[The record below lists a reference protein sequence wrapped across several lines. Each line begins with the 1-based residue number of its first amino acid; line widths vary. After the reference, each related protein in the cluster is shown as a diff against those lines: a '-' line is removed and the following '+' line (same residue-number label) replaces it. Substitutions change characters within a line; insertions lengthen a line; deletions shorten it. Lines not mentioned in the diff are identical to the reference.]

1 MSNIR
6 VRIRNPEAIRARL
19 RPVQSIR
26 VGTTDTYLFDPD
38 LILDSVEDARDWAIK
53 TDGLVDEEDY
63 SSKAWAIGGTGTETN
78 NSKYW
83 AEQSATSASNAST
96 SETNAGLSA
105 TSASNSASTATTQ
118 AGIATTQAG
127 IATTKA
133 SEASNSAST
142 ATTQAGI
149 ATTKAGEASTS
160 ATNASNSA
168 TSAGNSATT
177 ATTQAGIATTQAGL
191 SKQWAIGEPTEPVE
205 GSAKYWAEQASHSVA
220 YDGQL
225 DIQVNGSSIA
235 TFTANQSGN
244 TTADITIPDSLPDQ
258 TGKKGKYLTTDGS
271 DASWEYIINDKGL
284 HTVGTQYYPGDIVQ
298 KYDIDRYKKFL
309 CIEATTSMPSVES
322 SSWLLKFETVPYIRR
337 TGEYPILSYERTSW
351 TGDVINSIQIDV
363 PQTASGYANQ
373 PTINTTSGLMKVP
386 GGIDG
391 YSPDSAFGDV
401 AFSNDYGDLDNLPN
415 YGAGL
420 SYSSSSLQLLDQN
433 GNNLG
438 SAVTIKSTPDLD
450 GVTIDT
456 NSSDELEAIGTINKN
471 TAVGATAVK
480 YDWIGT
486 LAEYNSQNVETL
498 HPEWVCY
505 ITDDVSGGTSVYT
518 KAEVD
523 TLISGL
529 LANTTSTVTSNY
541 IRLGDWLVHWG
552 ISSTM
557 NVPASGFASQQI
569 TLSPAFA
576 NSGYTVILNHID
588 VGSGYANT
596 VPQANTRT
604 PNSFEIYCWGQGG
617 AGVTNIAW
625 VAIGKGA

>member
-1 MSNIR
+1 MDTKKIETVLTTVTIDSKVDSGKIDVVVGESAKMDVVKAVNYIQSGKAEIEKA
-6 VRIRNPEAIRARL
+6 VNQGKTVISDHTTEKIGEFDQNAQDKTGDFNTNAINK
-19 RPVQSIR
+19 
-26 VGTTDTYLFDPD
+26 TTDFNDNYTAKKDV
-38 LILDSVEDARDWAIK
+38 I
-53 TDGLVDEEDY
+53 DGLVDD
-63 SSKAWAIGGTGTETN
+63 
-78 NSKYW
+78 
-83 AEQSATSASNAST
+83 ASDFAD
-96 SETNAGLSA
+96 
-105 TSASNSASTATTQ
+105 
-118 AGIATTQAG
+118 
-127 IATTKA
+127 
-133 SEASNSAST
+133 
-142 ATTQAGI
+142 
-149 ATTKAGEASTS
+149 
-160 ATNASNSA
+160 
-168 TSAGNSATT
+168 
-177 ATTQAGIATTQAGL
+177 L
-191 SKQWAIGEPTEPVE
+191 SKQWAIGEPSEPTG
-205 GSAKYWAEQASHSVA
+205 GSSKYWAEEA
-220 YDGQL
+220 
-225 DIQVNGSSIA
+225 A
-235 TFTANQSGN
+235 TTLANKQ
-244 TTADITIPDSLPDQ
+244 
-258 TGKKGKYLTTDGS
+258 
-271 DASWEYIINDKGL
+271 DKL
-284 HTVGTQYYPGDIVQ
+284 TVGTGIDITSNVISVTSPALINTATYPTDSIALITASTNSAHNAVAVGYNSIARDFGGVAIGTHAKSYNNGASVGGSA
-298 KYDIDRYKKFL
+298 
-309 CIEATTSMPSVES
+309 EATGSKAVAVGYSAKAQS
-322 SSWLLKFETVPYIRR
+322 SY
-337 TGEYPILSYERTSW
+337 
-351 TGDVINSIQIDV
+351 SIQIG
-363 PQTASGYANQ
+363 QGT
-373 PTINTTSGLMKVP
+373 NTEVNSLYVGTSSSNNYKMLDDTGL
-386 GGIDG
+386 I
-391 YSPDSAFGDV
+391 PDARISTNIARTSAIPS
-401 AFSNDYGDLDNLPN
+401 A

-420 SYSSSSLQLLDQN
+420 SYISSSLQLLDQN

-456 NSSDELEAIGTINKN
+456 NSDDELEAIGVVNKN

-518 KAEVD
+518 KTETDSAISNALDNVYTKSAVD

-588 VGSGYANT
+588 AGSGYANT
-596 VPQANTRT
+596 VPQANKRT